1 MEPEPEEPGVFEFDP
16 ELEEPG
22 ALEFEFEE
30 PGAFEFEFEEPGA
43 LEFEFEDPG
52 ALEFDPELEP
62 GEVVL
67 ITVLALPEPP
77 GVFPLEVLPGELPEE
92 EPV

>member
-1 MEPEPEEPGVFEFDP
+1 MELEPEEPGVFEFDP

-22 ALEFEFEE
+22 AL
-30 PGAFEFEFEEPGA
+30 EFEFEEPGA